1 MHNEDI
7 EAIGELTGTALAAT
21 GGLVGELHEAIAS
34 RAFEVLG
41 SAAAPVRILHD
52 GIARAVYKS
61 VETSA
66 HAVARTGSAALSL
79 RSADSSTRVADT
91 RSGARALA
99 VINGLYGDHLHEHGS
114 SLSFE
119 MQVRRDGRAVPVT
132 REDLAAA
139 FPDATARIAV
149 FIHGLFESDESW
161 SCPESESE
169 SGDRELG
176 VSFGECLQ
184 RDAGLTPIYVRHNT
198 GRRVSHSGRE
208 LAGLLD
214 DLCEA
219 WPTEVKDV
227 VLVGH
232 SMGGLVVRSACHYA
246 ELEQRRWAA
255 LVRHV
260 FCLGTPHLGADI
272 EKGVNALGWAF
283 GHLPE
288 TRPLRTI
295 LNARSVGI
303 KDLRFGAV
311 VDEDWHGHDP
321 DEFLLDRCQEV
332 PFLPSANYYFV
343 SATLSDG
350 PLGTLVGDLL
360 VRTPSATGRGI
371 GNSRVIPF
379 HPDNGHELAGRH
391 HFDLLT
397 DPAVYEQIRDW
408 IDRTPR
414 ARRQLPPPRF
424 TAHPEDPELAFG
436 NGIGAGF

>member
-1 MHNEDI
+1 MHKEDI
-7 EAIGELTGTALAAT
+7 EAIGELTGTALSAT
-21 GGLVGELHEAIAS
+21 GGLIGEMHESIA
-34 RAFEVLG
+34 RRTFEVLG
-41 SAAAPVRILHD
+41 PTASPVRAVHD
-52 GIARAVYKS
+52 GLSRAVYKGLQ
-61 VETSA
+61 TSL
-66 HAVARTGSAALSL
+66 HAVSRGGAAAISLGSDEDSTRL
-79 RSADSSTRVADT
+79 ADSQ
-91 RSGARALA
+91 SGARALA

-114 SLSFE
+114 SLSFA
-119 MQVRRDGRAVPVT
+119 MQIRRGGRAVPVN
-132 REDLAAA
+132 RESLDVA

-161 SCPESESE
+161 NCPEATAE
-169 SGDRELG
+169 DQELQLN
-176 VSFGECLQ
+176 FGECLQ
-184 RDAGLTPIYVRHNT
+184 RELGLTPIYLRHNT

-208 LAGLLD
+208 LAGLLE
-214 DLCEA
+214 DLCDA
-219 WPTEVKDV
+219 WPTEVQDV

-232 SMGGLVVRSACHYA
+232 SMGGLVARSACHYA
-246 ELEQRRWAA
+246 ELEQRRWAG

-288 TRPLRTI
+288 TRPLRKI

-321 DEFLLDRCQEV
+321 DEVLRDRCLEV

-379 HPDNGHELAGRH
+379 HPDNGRELAGRH
-391 HFDLLT
+391 HFHLLT
-397 DPAVYEQIRDW
+397 DPAVYAQMRDW

-414 ARRQLPPPRF
+414 ARRQVPPHRF
-424 TAHPEDPELAFG
+424 NPQADVLEFAYR
-436 NGIGAGF
+436 NGIGPPP